1 MKQSRSQRMQPVAD
15 HAGQK
20 EQKAVNAFVE
30 ALDSLKT
37 IEDQLQQLLGYREE
51 YKQQLSSQ
59 QKHTMSMRRVRDY
72 QQFIENLSYTIEN
85 AYRELEEKQRICE
98 EKKKIWIAT
107 RSRSHALNSIIA
119 KYQLQ
124 EIAFRELLEQKEQDD
139 YAQRMVRNKE

>member
-1 MKQSRSQRMQPVAD
+1 MKQSRSKRMQPVAD
-15 HAGQK
+15 HAGQR
-20 EQKAVNAFVE
+20 EQKAVSAFVE

-59 QKHTMSMRRVRDY
+59 QQNTMSMRRVRDY
-72 QQFIENLSYTIEN
+72 QQFIDNLSSTIEN

-107 RSRSHALNSIIA
+107 RSRSQALNSIIA

-139 YAQRMVRNKE
+139 YAQRIVRNKK